1 MTDPHPPDL
10 SAAPAPDPAPAE
22 PGRSPWSAPP
32 SPAQDRLVERIA
44 STVEESIRSAY
55 ADGYS
60 KGWLDCHAGMSLR
73 LAEMDRRI
81 MNMSLDFAGEGAR
94 VAALIRQLDEL
105 APQAAQSQ
113 RLADALLWAEGDV
126 ASLKREVAHLKRL
139 AGLPEGM

>member
-1 MTDPHPPDL
+1 
-10 SAAPAPDPAPAE
+10 
-22 PGRSPWSAPP
+22 
-32 SPAQDRLVERIA
+32 
-44 STVEESIRSAY
+44 
-55 ADGYS
+55 
-60 KGWLDCHAGMSLR
+60 
-73 LAEMDRRI
+73 MDRRI